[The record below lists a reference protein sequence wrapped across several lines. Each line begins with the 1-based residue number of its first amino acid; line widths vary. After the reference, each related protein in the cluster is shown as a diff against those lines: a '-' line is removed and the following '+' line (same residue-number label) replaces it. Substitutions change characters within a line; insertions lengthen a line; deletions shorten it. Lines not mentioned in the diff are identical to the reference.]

1 MSFLNLKYRF
11 DSCRDYKKHRHT
23 SDAFLAPIGP
33 LPRKGGFP
41 FLRTTKK
48 IATMLIINI
57 VAISDSARDE
67 SRTHTSQLT
76 LAPETSASTISPPA
90 LGNGMQIYKLFQK
103 IYDNASIMSDGKMK
117 NRRPSSIF
125 RPQVGQE

>member
-1 MSFLNLKYRF
+1 MYIYRIQA
-11 DSCRDYKKHRHT
+11 DS
-23 SDAFLAPIGP
+23 PP
-33 LPRKGGFP
+33 LS
-41 FLRTTKK
+41 RTTKK

-90 LGNGMQIYKLFQK
+90 LGNGVQIYNFFQN

-117 NRRPSSIF
+117 KRRPSSIF